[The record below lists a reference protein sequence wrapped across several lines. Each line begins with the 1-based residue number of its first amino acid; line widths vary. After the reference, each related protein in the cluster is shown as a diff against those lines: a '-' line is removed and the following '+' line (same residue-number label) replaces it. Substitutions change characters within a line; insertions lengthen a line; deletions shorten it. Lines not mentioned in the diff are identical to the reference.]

1 MSEEILRYPLEK
13 ILESLGSQKGSA
25 KNMWMSPFRQENNA
39 SLHVDPAKNVWYD
52 HGAGI
57 GGSSIQLVMF
67 AKHCSA
73 KEAVNYIASLSP
85 ALANEIRSEESSEP
99 SIEIKKVEPLTS
111 GYLTRYVESRKI
123 PLNLARIY
131 LKEVLIYS
139 RNKER
144 HFKLVGFPNNMG
156 AYALS
161 APSGFKQN
169 TKAAITTINTDG
181 KLSVSPS
188 SKRVAI
194 FEGFFDFLSW
204 QVMQSNV
211 NPTCDVV
218 VLNSV
223 NNLEKARAY
232 ISAHDSA
239 LCFLD
244 NDAAGQRCT
253 TAIENMMKG
262 KEVIDMSDLYGSHKD
277 LNEMLQASRGYTPQM
292 RLTPS
297 L

>member
-131 LKEVLIYS
+131 QQHGCIRPQCAKRIQANYQ
-139 RNKER
+139 
-144 HFKLVGFPNNMG
+144 
-156 AYALS
+156 
-161 APSGFKQN
+161 SGHHYHQYRRK
-169 TKAAITTINTDG
+169 
-181 KLSVSPS
+181 
-188 SKRVAI
+188 
-194 FEGFFDFLSW
+194 
-204 QVMQSNV
+204 
-211 NPTCDVV
+211 DVRIAQFQ
-218 VLNSV
+218 
-223 NNLEKARAY
+223 AR
-232 ISAHDSA
+232 
-239 LCFLD
+239 
-244 NDAAGQRCT
+244 
-253 TAIENMMKG
+253 
-262 KEVIDMSDLYGSHKD
+262 SH
-277 LNEMLQASRGYTPQM
+277 LRGI
-292 RLTPS
+292 L
-297 L
+297 